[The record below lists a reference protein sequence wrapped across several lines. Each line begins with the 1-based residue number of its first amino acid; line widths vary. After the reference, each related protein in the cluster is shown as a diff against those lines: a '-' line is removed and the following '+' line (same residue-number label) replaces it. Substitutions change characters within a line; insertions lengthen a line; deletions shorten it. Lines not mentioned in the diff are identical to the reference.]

1 VSRSSGHGHSDGGL
15 LLPSRA
21 SFSRSA
27 QTGDSRSTT
36 ESESVSA
43 SVSTSTAWG
52 MTTSK
57 AAGDSE
63 SLALALQRSREFL
76 VEQHELQQLPASA
89 MIVTYAGPAGRQVV
103 LADANPGI
111 GALATATPLTLEES
125 RERPTAGGL
134 GPAAAGGQASRV
146 VSPQGGSGGMGP
158 PGREGASGAEEARV
172 PASGR
177 DAAPGA
183 VNWRSG
189 PGQPPPNLGPPPP
202 RLDWRKRRS

>member
-1 VSRSSGHGHSDGGL
+1 VSRSSGHGHSDGSL

-27 QTGDSRSTT
+27 QTGDSRSTS

-89 MIVTYAGPAGRQVV
+89 MIITYAGPAGRQVV
-103 LADANPGI
+103 LADTNPGI

-134 GPAAAGGQASRV
+134 AGV
-146 VSPQGGSGGMGP
+146 VSPRGGSGGLSP
-158 PGREGASGAEEARV
+158 PPREGASGVEAAGV
-172 PASGR
+172 PAAGR

-189 PGQPPPNLGPPPP
+189 PGRPPPNLGPPPP
-202 RLDWRKRRS
+202 RLDWRKRGS